1 MIKKNM
7 HQIWYENSMKLNNEW
22 WNCQKQVI
30 NKRTQNKK
38 ICNHKNKDQIQQK
51 KKKLKSN
58 DWGLKWK
65 IKSN

>member
-51 KKKLKSN
+51 KRN
-58 DWGLKWK
+58 
-65 IKSN
+65 